1 MSNSHNSSRAKART
15 SIKNIAF
22 ALVAGLVAILTT
34 PEASNAGAYSIA
46 KAHIGLHERKHPAK
60 IRKIVGV
67 NPQRTP
73 WCGAFAGAVVKRDG
87 KNPPRGFMK
96 AASWRN
102 WGKPV
107 KLKQARKGDVVV
119 IRTKRGYHVGFYA
132 GAENGRVKLIGGN
145 QSNQVKVTAYR
156 ASSVR
161 AIRR

>member
-1 MSNSHNSSRAKART
+1 MSNSPNSGRAVAWRFN
-15 SIKNIAF
+15 KNIVV
-22 ALVAGLVAILTT
+22 ALVAGLVAVLAT
-34 PEASNAGAYSIA
+34 PETSKAGAYSIA

-73 WCGAFAGAVVKRDG
+73 WCGAFVGAVVKRDG
-87 KNPPRGFMK
+87 KNPPPGYMK
-96 AASWRN
+96 AASWRG

-132 GAENGRVKLIGGN
+132 GAEKGRVKLIGGN